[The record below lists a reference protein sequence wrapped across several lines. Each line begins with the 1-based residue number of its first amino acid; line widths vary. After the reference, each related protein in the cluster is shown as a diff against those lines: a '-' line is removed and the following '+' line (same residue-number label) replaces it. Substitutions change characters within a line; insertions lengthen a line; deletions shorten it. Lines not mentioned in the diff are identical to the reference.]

1 MPPWQAS
8 DSQPSPSPV
17 SATSYMPPSGQ
28 VHVPPQAP
36 VLGAGEALLP
46 VTSFSVG
53 PSQFL
58 GGGGACRPEW
68 SAFGPGVGFTVMA
81 CLPGG
86 AGGYGAGRWWFLP
99 GQGAQKTRLP
109 VHGPEY
115 WLHLPETPPWQARDS
130 QPMPLSLGTSATS
143 YTPPSG
149 QVHVPPQLPVSG
161 ACTSLLPVYSFS
173 CGPSQFV
180 GAGGAGALAPVSP
193 VRQGFS
199 PSPPA
204 ASCSGVSL
212 CPAVCFVGV
221 VIFTVSAGSFLVG
234 GSPGSALAGAAI
246 LPGHGAQKT
255 RLPLQG
261 PEYLL
266 HFPATPPW
274 QARFSQPSP
283 VSAPSTMWPTPAT
296 AARTS
301 QPSPVSATS

>member
-17 SATSYMPPSGQ
+17 SATSYTPPSGQ

-58 GGGGACRPEW
+58 GGGGACRPW

-115 WLHLPETPPWQARDS
+115 WLHLPE
-130 QPMPLSLGTSATS
+130 
-143 YTPPSG
+143 TPPSG

-283 VSAPSTMWPTPAT
+283 VSA
-296 AARTS
+296 TS
-301 QPSPVSATS
+301 

>member
-17 SATSYMPPSGQ
+17 SATSYTPPSGQ

-58 GGGGACRPEW
+58 GGGGACRPW

-86 AGGYGAGRWWFLP
+86 AGGYGAGRWWC
-99 GQGAQKTRLP
+99 LP

-246 LPGHGAQKT
+246 LPGQGAQKT

-266 HFPATPPW
+266 HFPATPQW

-283 VSAPSTMWPTPAT
+283 VSA
-296 AARTS
+296 TS
-301 QPSPVSATS
+301 